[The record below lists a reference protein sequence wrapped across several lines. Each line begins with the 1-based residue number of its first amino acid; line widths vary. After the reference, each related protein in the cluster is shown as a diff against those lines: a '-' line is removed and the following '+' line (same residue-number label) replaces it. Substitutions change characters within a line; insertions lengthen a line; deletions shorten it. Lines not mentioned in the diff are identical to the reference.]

1 MKRLLFSL
9 VAVLFAIT
17 AIGQEGQSVTIDNV
31 RYTVSWTYD
40 PEHVVINPNI
50 LTAAAEAVNTNITSA
65 NILGT
70 VTING
75 TQYNVIIAQDGFKDC
90 TQLES
95 VTFNEGI
102 LKIGTGSFSNCDM
115 LDSVTFPASLKIM
128 SANAFFGCQRIRSV
142 TFLGTEA
149 PRFGANSWID
159 TPQEEL
165 DIIINLFKECPAI
178 WNLYLPFK
186 ATTEGYEQ
194 ILHFFHN
201 IGNGNGGDNEGD
213 TPGGGGNFII
223 REGETVI
230 IENGETIIIPETAG
244 VINDGE
250 LVIKDGGQLVLG
262 KDMTGEGGTS
272 AMAGQGV
279 NGLLQG
285 TNGVHKWCLMGAP
298 FEDGY
303 KLAAITPDA
312 SGHDVSISLWN
323 YNSGVWYTDWA
334 TIHNSVTRAE
344 GFFVFPFH
352 DNDIKFTTKP
362 TDEGFE
368 NEKYS
373 INNGDFYVTKNAAG
387 AEGNWVV
394 LANPY
399 TFNLDVAEFLSQ
411 QEGLAPYNNVQG
423 GVVYTY
429 NGANFVAVA
438 SGEVKVADGFFLNY
452 VTPGEKTI
460 TFEEKQGRWY
470 TQQTP
475 AKASAEREFVRLAM
489 LEGEIETEVLFA
501 QNDEA
506 TEEYDIFDANKLFS
520 PVEITEPYFV
530 VNNIALAKEEVN
542 TLPYYATMNVKSYG
556 NKEVTFKANYIPEGL
571 AVSIIDGEETIDLGE
586 GVEYTTNIIAGENA
600 DRFKVLIKK
609 SLSISD
615 AEELE
620 VNIYN
625 DNRHINIETME
636 SDLQVEVY
644 NALGQKVLSTTDRNF
659 TLNQVPAGAYLIKA
673 FNNKASKTQK
683 IVVK

>member
-17 AIGQEGQSVTIDNV
+17 ASG
-31 RYTVSWTYD
+31 
-40 PEHVVINPNI
+40 
-50 LTAAAEAVNTNITSA
+50 A
-65 NILGT
+65 T

-75 TQYNVIIAQDGFKDC
+75 VTYETMSNGEACAYAANTSITSAEVLAQVTINGVVYNVTRIDSGDGYGGQIGFQNC
-90 TQLES
+90 THLSEIKLH
-95 VTFNEGI
+95 EG
-102 LKIGTGSFSNCDM
+102 LKVIGNQAFANCDA
-115 LDSVTFPASLKIM
+115 LDSVTFPASLECLALNSFYGCNNLRVVTCLGM
-128 SANAFFGCQRIRSV
+128 TAPMFGCGDYNV
-142 TFLGTEA
+142 E
-149 PRFGANSWID
+149 D
-159 TPQEEL
+159 EL
-165 DIIINLFKECPAI
+165 EDVIYAFASCPVI
-178 WNLYLPFK
+178 STLYLPFG
-186 ATTEGYEQ
+186 ADVYSYNP
-194 ILHFFHN
+194 ILHFFAN
-201 IGNGNGGDNEGD
+201 IGTNQGGNQGGNEGGGTGITNFVINEGD
-213 TPGGGGNFII
+213 TVTIP
-223 REGETVI
+223 
-230 IENGETIIIPETAG
+230 NGEIIIIPESAG
-244 VINDGE
+244 VINNGD
-250 LVIKDGGQLVLG
+250 LIINDGGQLVLG

-279 NGLLQG
+279 SGLLQG

-298 FEDGY
+298 FESY

-323 YNSGVWYTDWA
+323 YTDGVWYTNWA
-334 TIHNSVTRAE
+334 TIHDDVTRAE

-352 DNDIKFTTKP
+352 NNDIKFTTKP
-362 TDEGFE
+362 TDAGFE

-373 INNGDFYVTKNAAG
+373 INNGDFSVTKNAAG
-387 AEGNWVV
+387 ENGNWVV

-399 TFNLDVAEFLSQ
+399 TFNLDVATFLSQ
-411 QEGLAPYNNVQG
+411 QEGLAPYSNVQG

-429 NGANFVAVA
+429 NGAMFVAVA
-438 SGEVKVADGFFLNY
+438 SGEVKVADGFFINY
-452 VTPGEKTI
+452 ATPGSKTI
-460 TFEEKQGRWY
+460 NFKEKQGRWY
-470 TQQTP
+470 TNPTQSKSTT
-475 AKASAEREFVRLAM
+475 AREFVRLAM

-520 PVEITEPYFV
+520 PNEIAEPYFV
-530 VNNIALAKEEVN
+530 TNNIALAKEEVN

-615 AEELE
+615 AEELD

-625 DNRHINIETME
+625 DNRHINIVTLEN
-636 SDLQVEVY
+636 DLQVEVY
-644 NALGQKVLSTTDRNF
+644 NALGQKVLSTKDRNF
-659 TLNQVPAGAYLIKA
+659 TLNQVSAGAYLIKA

-683 IVVK
+683 ILVK

>member
-31 RYTVSWTYD
+31 KYTVGYNYD
-40 PEHVVINPNI
+40 PAHVVVNPNP
-50 LTAAAEAVNTNITSA
+50 LTAAAEIINPNVTHV
-65 NILGT
+65 NILGY
-70 VTING
+70 VTIGG
-75 TQYNVIIAQDGFKDC
+75 TEYNVVIKDGGFRYC
-90 TQLES
+90 TCSS
-95 VTFNEGI
+95 VTLNEGI
-102 LKIGTGSFSNCDM
+102 LKTGSYSFADCPN
-115 LDSVTFPASLKIM
+115 LDSITFPASIKLV
-128 SANAFFGCQRIRSV
+128 SANGFYNCDNLRSV

-149 PRFGANSWID
+149 PRFGANPYTSPEVAI
-159 TPQEEL
+159 TY
-165 DIIINLFKECPAI
+165 LFDNCDAI

-186 ATTEGYEQ
+186 ATTAGYEQ

-201 IGNGNGGDNEGD
+201 IGNGNGSGSGGDDEEDDDNEGG
-213 TPGGGGNFII
+213 TSGGNFII
-223 REGETVI
+223 NAGETVT
-230 IENGETIIIPETAG
+230 IEDGEIIIIPETAG
-244 VINDGE
+244 VINNGE
-250 LVIKDGGQLVLG
+250 LVIEDGGQLVLG
-262 KDMTGEGGTS
+262 KDMTGDGGTS

-279 NGLLQG
+279 SGLLQG
-285 TNGVHKWCLMGAP
+285 TNGAYKWCLMGAP
-298 FEDGY
+298 FEGGY

-323 YNSGVWYTDWA
+323 YDSGVWYTNWA
-334 TIHNSVTRAE
+334 TIHDDVTRAE

-352 DNDIKFTTKP
+352 NNDIKFTTKP

-373 INNGDFYVTKNAAG
+373 INNGDFTVTKNAAG
-387 AEGNWVV
+387 EGGNWVV

-399 TFNLDVAEFLSQ
+399 TFNLDVAEFLANQ
-411 QEGLAPYNNVQG
+411 TGLQG
-423 GVVYTY
+423 AAVYTY
-429 NGANFVAVA
+429 NGTSFATVQ

-452 VTPGEKTI
+452 ATPGSKTI
-460 TFEEKQGRWY
+460 NFNEKQGRWFT
-470 TQQTP
+470 TQ
-475 AKASAEREFVRLAM
+475 AKASAKREFVRLAM

-520 PVEITEPYFV
+520 PYEIAEPYFV
-530 VNNIALAKEEVN
+530 TNDIALAKEEVN

-571 AVSIIDGEETIDLGE
+571 AVSIIDGEETIDLSE

-625 DNRHINIETME
+625 DNRHINIETLE
-636 SDLQVEVY
+636 NDLQVEVY
-644 NALGQKVLSTTDRNF
+644 NALGQKVFSTKDRNF
-659 TLNQVPAGAYLIKA
+659 TLNQVSAGAYLIKA

-683 IVVK
+683 ILVK

>member
-17 AIGQEGQSVTIDNV
+17 ASGQVGQSRIIDNV
-31 RYTVSWTYD
+31 KYTVTWNYD
-40 PEHVVINPNI
+40 PANVVINPNI
-50 LTAAAEAVNTNITSA
+50 LTAEAEAVSTNITYA

-70 VTING
+70 VTIGN
-75 TQYNVIIAQDGFKDC
+75 TAYNVIIKDGGFRYC
-90 TQLES
+90 TFDS
-95 VTFNEGI
+95 VTLNEGI
-102 LKIGTGSFSNCDM
+102 LEIGNYSFADCPN
-115 LDSVTFPASLKIM
+115 LESVTFPASLKLVN
-128 SANAFFGCQRIRSV
+128 ANGFYGCNTLRDV
-142 TFLGTEA
+142 TFLGLEA
-149 PRFGANSWID
+149 PRFGANQHSN
-159 TPQEEL
+159 PEE
-165 DIIINLFKECPAI
+165 IIINLFKECPAI

-201 IGNGNGGDNEGD
+201 IGNGNGGDNEEGD
-213 TPGGGGNFII
+213 EGDAPGGNFII

-230 IENGETIIIPETAG
+230 IEDGEIIIIPETAG

-250 LVIKDGGQLVLG
+250 LVIEDGGQLVLG

-298 FEDGY
+298 FESY

-323 YNSGVWYTDWA
+323 YDSGVWYTNWA
-334 TIHNSVTRAE
+334 TIHNDVTRAE

-352 DNDIKFTTKP
+352 NNDIKFTTKP
-362 TDEGFE
+362 TDAGFE

-373 INNGDFYVTKNAAG
+373 INNGDFPVTKNAAG
-387 AEGNWVV
+387 QGGNWVV

-399 TFNLDVAEFLSQ
+399 TFNLDVATFLSQ
-411 QEGLAPYNNVQG
+411 QEGLAPYSNVQG

-438 SGEVKVADGFFLNY
+438 SGEVKVADGFFINY
-452 VTPGEKTI
+452 ASSGSKTI
-460 TFEEKQGRWY
+460 NFKEKQGRWY
-470 TQQTP
+470 TNPTQSKSTT
-475 AKASAEREFVRLAM
+475 AREFVRLAM

-520 PVEITEPYFV
+520 PNEIAEPYFV
-530 VNNIALAKEEVN
+530 TNNIALAKEEVN

-571 AVSIIDGEETIDLGE
+571 SVSIIDGEETIDLSE

-620 VNIYN
+620 VNIFN
-625 DNRHINIETME
+625 DNRHINIESLE
-636 SDLQVEVY
+636 NDLQVEVY

-659 TLNQVPAGAYLIKA
+659 TLNQVSAGAYVVKA

>member
-17 AIGQEGQSVTIDNV
+17 AIGQTIGQSTTIGNV
-31 RYTVSWTYD
+31 EYTLQYYEAGDTSSEIVAGASA
-40 PEHVVINPNI
+40 INR
-50 LTAAAEAVNTNITSA
+50 NITSA
-65 NILGT
+65 DILGS
-70 VTING
+70 VTIGNQEYDVVVASQG
-75 TQYNVIIAQDGFKDC
+75 FYNCKVLSDLTINDG
-90 TQLES
+90 
-95 VTFNEGI
+95 VR
-102 LKIGTGSFSNCDM
+102 KINSAAFGYCLA
-115 LDSVTFPASLKIM
+115 LDSITFPASLECL
-128 SANAFFGCQRIRSV
+128 STSCFYGCTSLRVV
-142 TFLGTEA
+142 TCLSTEA
-149 PRFGANSWID
+149 PIFGCGDVNDVSYVENTFASCTVIS
-159 TPQEEL
+159 T
-165 DIIINLFKECPAI
+165 
-178 WNLYLPFK
+178 LYLPF
-186 ATTEGYEQ
+186 GSNIDSYNP
-194 ILHFFHN
+194 ILHFFAN
-201 IGNGNGGDNEGD
+201 IGIGNGDDDEDENENEGGGTGITNFVINEGD
-213 TPGGGGNFII
+213 T
-223 REGETVI
+223 VI
-230 IENGETIIIPETAG
+230 IPNGEIIIIPESAG
-244 VINDGE
+244 VINNGD
-250 LVIKDGGQLVLG
+250 LIINDGGQLVLG

-279 NGLLQG
+279 SGLLQG

-298 FEDGY
+298 FEGGY

-323 YNSGVWYTDWA
+323 YNSGVWNTDWA

-352 DNDIKFTTKP
+352 NNDIKFTTKP

-373 INNGDFYVTKNAAG
+373 INNGDFTVEKNAAG
-387 AEGNWVV
+387 EGGNWVV

-399 TFNLDVAEFLSQ
+399 TFNLDVAEFLSK

-460 TFEEKQGRWY
+460 TFKEKQGRWY
-470 TQQTP
+470 TTQ
-475 AKASAEREFVRLAM
+475 AKASTQREFVRLAM

-571 AVSIIDGEETIDLGE
+571 SVSIIDGEETIDLGE
-586 GVEYTTNIIAGENA
+586 GVEYTTNVIAGENA

-659 TLNQVPAGAYLIKA
+659 TLNQVSAGAYVVKA

-683 IVVK
+683 IVVKQ

>member
-17 AIGQEGQSVTIDNV
+17 AVGQVGQSTTIDNV
-31 RYTVSWTYD
+31 KYTVTWNYD
-40 PEHVVINPNI
+40 PAQVVVSPNI
-50 LTAAAEAVNTNITSA
+50 LTAEAEAVSTNITYV
-65 NILGT
+65 NILGY
-70 VTING
+70 VTIGG
-75 TQYNVIIAQDGFKDC
+75 TEYNVIIKDGGFRYC
-90 TQLES
+90 TFDS
-95 VTFNEGI
+95 VTLNEGI
-102 LKIGTGSFSNCDM
+102 LEIGNYSFADCPN
-115 LDSVTFPASLKIM
+115 LDSVTFPASLKLVN
-128 SANAFFGCQRIRSV
+128 ANGFYGCDTLRSV

-149 PRFGANSWID
+149 PHFGANQHAD
-159 TPQEEL
+159 PAN
-165 DIIINLFKECPAI
+165 IIINLFKECPAI

-186 ATTEGYEQ
+186 ATTAGYEQ

-201 IGNGNGGDNEGD
+201 IGNGNEGGNEGGN
-213 TPGGGGNFII
+213 TPGGNFII

-230 IENGETIIIPETAG
+230 IENGETIIIPESAG

-250 LVIKDGGQLVLG
+250 LIIEDGGQLVLG

-298 FEDGY
+298 FESY
-303 KLAAITPDA
+303 KLAAISPDA

-373 INNGDFYVTKNAAG
+373 INNGDVSVTKNAAG
-387 AEGNWVV
+387 AESKWVV

-399 TFNLDVAEFLSQ
+399 TFNLDVAAFLADQ
-411 QEGLAPYNNVQG
+411 TGVQG
-423 GVVYTY
+423 GCVYTY
-429 NGANFVAVA
+429 NGTTFQTVTTGTVNV
-438 SGEVKVADGFFLNY
+438 SDGFFIGFGDN
-452 VTPGEKTI
+452 GGAKTI
-460 TFEEKQGRWY
+460 NFREKQGRWF

-556 NKEVTFKANYIPEGL
+556 SKEVTFKANYIPEGL

-625 DNRHINIETME
+625 DNRHINIETLE
-636 SDLQVEVY
+636 NDLQVEVY
-644 NALGQKVLSTTDRNF
+644 NALGQKVLSTKDRNF
-659 TLNQVPAGAYLIKA
+659 TLNQVSAGAYLIKA

-683 IVVK
+683 IVVE

>member
-1 MKRLLFSL
+1 MKRLFFSL

-17 AIGQEGQSVTIDNV
+17 AIGQNSVTIDGV
-31 RYTVSWTYD
+31 VYTKPTD
-40 PEHVVINPNI
+40 ITEDTHFPD
-50 LTAAAEAVNTNITSA
+50 AALASAANTSITSA
-65 NILGT
+65 NILGS
-70 VTING
+70 VTIGG
-75 TQYNVIIAQDGFKDC
+75 TEYTQVVVKSSGFDNC
-90 TQLES
+90 TQLET
-95 VTFNEGI
+95 VTLNEGVV
-102 LKIGTGSFSNCDM
+102 KTGTASFSDCDK
-115 LDSVTFPASLKIM
+115 LDSITFPASI
-128 SANAFFGCQRIRSV
+128 QRICANGFWGCDKLRSV
-142 TFLGTEA
+142 TFLGYD
-149 PRFGANSWID
+149 PPIFGCNPYATAASTI
-159 TPQEEL
+159 EL
-165 DIIINLFKECPAI
+165 LFKECPEI
-178 WNLYLPFK
+178 WNLYLPFG
-186 ATTEGYEQ
+186 ATIEGYEP

-201 IGNGNGGDNEGD
+201 IGNGNGGDNEEGD
-213 TPGGGGNFII
+213 EGDDEGDAPGGNFII
-223 REGETVI
+223 REGETVT
-230 IENGETIIIPETAG
+230 IEDGETIIIPETAG

-250 LVIKDGGQLVLG
+250 LVIEDGGQLVLG
-262 KDMTGEGGTS
+262 KDMTGEGGTT

-279 NGLLQG
+279 SGLLQG

-298 FEDGY
+298 FESY

-334 TIHNSVTRAE
+334 TIHNDVTRAE

-352 DNDIKFTTKP
+352 NNDIKFTTKP
-362 TDEGFE
+362 TDAGFE

-373 INNGDFYVTKNAAG
+373 INNGDFSVTKNAAG
-387 AEGNWVV
+387 QEGNWVV

-399 TFNLDVAEFLSQ
+399 TFNLDVATFLSQ
-411 QEGLAPYNNVQG
+411 QEGLAPYSNVQG

-429 NGANFVAVA
+429 NGAMFVAVA
-438 SGEVKVADGFFLNY
+438 SGEVKVADGFFINY
-452 VTPGEKTI
+452 ATTGSKTI
-460 TFEEKQGRWY
+460 NFKEKQGRWY
-470 TQQTP
+470 TNPTQSKSTT
-475 AKASAEREFVRLAM
+475 AREFVRLAM

-520 PVEITEPYFV
+520 PNEIAEPYFV
-530 VNNIALAKEEVN
+530 TNNIALAKEEVN

-615 AEELE
+615 AEELD

-625 DNRHINIETME
+625 DNRHINIETLE
-636 SDLQVEVY
+636 NDLQVEVY
-644 NALGQKVLSTTDRNF
+644 NALGQKVLSTKDRNF
-659 TLNQVPAGAYLIKA
+659 TLNQVSAGAYLIKA

-683 IVVK
+683 ILVK

>member
-1 MKRLLFSL
+1 MKRLLFTL
-9 VAVLFAIT
+9 VAVLFAAT
-17 AIGQEGQSVTIDNV
+17 AVGQEGQSTTIDNV

-128 SANAFFGCQRIRSV
+128 SANAFYGCQRIRSV

-201 IGNGNGGDNEGD
+201 IGNGNGGDDEGD
-213 TPGGGGNFII
+213 DEGDAPGGNFII
-223 REGETVI
+223 REGETVT
-230 IENGETIIIPETAG
+230 IEDGETIIIPETAG
-244 VINDGE
+244 VINNGE
-250 LVIKDGGQLVLG
+250 LVIEDGGQLVLG

-272 AMAGQGV
+272 AMAGQGGS
-279 NGLLQG
+279 GLLQG

-298 FEDGY
+298 FESY

-323 YNSGVWYTDWA
+323 YTDGVWYTNWA
-334 TIHNSVTRAE
+334 TIHNDVTRAE

-352 DNDIKFTTKP
+352 NNDIKFTTKP
-362 TDEGFE
+362 TDAGFE

-373 INNGDFYVTKNAAG
+373 INNGDFSVIKNAAG
-387 AEGNWVV
+387 QGGNWVV

-399 TFNLDVAEFLSQ
+399 TFNLDVATFLANQ
-411 QEGLAPYNNVQG
+411 TGLQG
-423 GVVYTY
+423 VAVYTY
-429 NGANFVAVA
+429 NGTSFATVS
-438 SGEVKVADGFFLNY
+438 SGEVKVADGFFINFQSA
-452 VTPGEKTI
+452 GEKTI
-460 TFEEKQGRWY
+460 NFREKQGRWY
-470 TQQTP
+470 TTQTQSKSTT
-475 AKASAEREFVRLAM
+475 AREFVRLAM

-520 PVEITEPYFV
+520 PNEIAEPYFV
-530 VNNIALAKEEVN
+530 TNNIALAKEEVN

-609 SLSISD
+609 SLSISE

-625 DNRHINIETME
+625 DNRHINIETLE
-636 SDLQVEVY
+636 NDLQVEVY

-659 TLNQVPAGAYLIKA
+659 TLNQVSAGAYLIKA

>member
-165 DIIINLFKECPAI
+165 DIIINLFRECPAI

-201 IGNGNGGDNEGD
+201 IGNGNEGGDEG
-213 TPGGGGNFII
+213 GNSGGNFII
-223 REGETVI
+223 REGETVT
-230 IENGETIIIPETAG
+230 IEDGETIIIPETAG

-250 LVIKDGGQLVLG
+250 LVIEDGGQLVLG

-298 FEDGY
+298 FESY

-323 YNSGVWYTDWA
+323 YDDGVWYTNWA
-334 TIHNSVTRAE
+334 TIHNDVTRAE

-352 DNDIKFTTKP
+352 NNDIKFTTKP
-362 TDEGFE
+362 TDAGFE

-373 INNGDFYVTKNAAG
+373 INNGDFSVTKNAAG
-387 AEGNWVV
+387 QEGNWVV

-399 TFNLDVAEFLSQ
+399 TFNLDVATFLENQ
-411 QEGLAPYNNVQG
+411 TGLQG
-423 GVVYTY
+423 GAVYTY
-429 NGANFVAVA
+429 NGTSFATVA
-438 SGEVKVADGFFLNY
+438 SGEVKVADGFFINFQSA
-452 VTPGEKTI
+452 GEKTI
-460 TFEEKQGRWY
+460 NFEEKQGRWY
-470 TQQTP
+470 TTQTQSKSTT
-475 AKASAEREFVRLAM
+475 AREFVRLAM

-520 PVEITEPYFV
+520 PNEIAEPYFV
-530 VNNIALAKEEVN
+530 TNNIALAKEEVN
-542 TLPYYATMNVKSYG
+542 TLPYYATMNVRSFG
-556 NKEVTFKANYIPEGL
+556 SKEVTFKANYIPEGL

-609 SLSISD
+609 SLSIEE
-615 AEELE
+615 AEELQ

-625 DNRHINIETME
+625 NNRHINIETME
-636 SDLQVEVY
+636 NDLQVEVY

-659 TLNQVPAGAYLIKA
+659 TLNQVSAGAYVVKA